1 MKSAAVMI
9 ALGAM
14 LLTIQGV
21 VGMLV
26 SLHPF
31 TPNLLLPIVLYLG
44 VTPDIAFLRG
54 ALIAF
59 VLGYM
64 LDIFGGSPMGLHT
77 FVLMATYLLTR
88 GTGISLSSRGVVFGF
103 SLTFALATF
112 TGAAVLA
119 LRAIF
124 ERGMPPSTTAMILKT
139 IFAPAA
145 TTALLAP
152 VVFALLAAIETFVLP
167 SRRTADKGLS

>member
-44 VTPDIAFLRG
+44 VTPDIAVAASAALDAGYEAALEAVLKLDLPDAEKTEARWTLEALR
-54 ALIAF
+54 APAVSF
-59 VLGYM
+59 AAADYLGT
-64 LDIFGGSPMGLHT
+64 FGDAVITESDKGL
-77 FVLMATYLLTR
+77 VLTR
-88 GTGISLSSRGVVFGF
+88 GRRPPVTLKPVSADLFAFADALYWRVQFDRDTHGKVEAANILSASGN
-103 SLTFALATF
+103 ATR
-112 TGAAVLA
+112 
-119 LRAIF
+119 LRRA
-124 ERGMPPSTTAMILKT
+124 E
-139 IFAPAA
+139 
-145 TTALLAP
+145 
-152 VVFALLAAIETFVLP
+152 
-167 SRRTADKGLS
+167 